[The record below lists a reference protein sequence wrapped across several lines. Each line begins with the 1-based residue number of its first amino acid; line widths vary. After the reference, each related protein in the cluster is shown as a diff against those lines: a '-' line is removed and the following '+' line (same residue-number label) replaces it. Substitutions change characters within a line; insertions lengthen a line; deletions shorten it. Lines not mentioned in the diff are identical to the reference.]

1 MSETIVRDVVCSF
14 CGCLCDDLLVM
25 TENGKIV
32 GTENACRISHQKFMG
47 SQQHRILKPLIRKNG
62 TQAEVS
68 IDEAI
73 EKAADILRQAKRPLI
88 YGWGNATAEAI
99 KEGIYI
105 SEITGGVMENCTSVC
120 HGPSVLAIQGVGASS
135 CTLGETTNRS
145 DLVLYWGANPI
156 HAHPRHLSRYSL
168 FPRGYFRERG
178 RRERKFVVADTRYT
192 STAEI
197 ADLFIQV
204 KPGHD
209 YEVISVL
216 RALLH
221 GTYEPE
227 LDEIGGVTKE
237 QLLQLVQMMK
247 KAKFVTLFFGL
258 GLTQSFGKHR
268 NVDNA
273 IRLITD
279 LNKYTKAVLM
289 PMRGHSNVAGVNRVS
304 SWQTTFPF
312 AIDFARGYPRYF
324 PGETTSV
331 DLLANREVDAAMIVA
346 SDPVSHFPWIAG
358 GFIGQIPSIAI
369 SPHWTPT
376 TELATVVIPS
386 QMSGIEVEGT
396 FYRMDNVPI
405 YLRKVVDPP
414 EGVLADEDLLRMII
428 AKL

>member
-14 CGCLCDDLLVM
+14 CGCLCDDLIIM
-25 TENGKIV
+25 TENNKIV

-47 SQQHRILKPLIRKNG
+47 SQQHRILKPLLRKNG
-62 TQAEVS
+62 TQVEVS
-68 IDEAI
+68 MEEAI
-73 EKAADILRQAKRPLI
+73 DRAAEILRQAKRPLI
-88 YGWGNATAEAI
+88 YGWGNATTEAI
-99 KEGIYI
+99 KEGVHI
-105 SEITGGVMENCTSVC
+105 SEISGGVMENCTSVC

-145 DLVLYWGANPI
+145 DLIIYWGANPI

-178 RRERKFVVADTRYT
+178 RRERKFIVVDTRYT

-204 KPGHD
+204 RPGFD
-209 YEVISVL
+209 YEVLSAL
-216 RALLH
+216 RALVH

-227 LDEIGGVTKE
+227 QSEIGGVTKE
-237 QLLQLVQMMK
+237 QMLQLVQMMK
-247 KAKFVTLFFGL
+247 KSKFVTLFFGL

-268 NVDNA
+268 NIDNA

-289 PMRGHSNVAGVNRVS
+289 PMRGHGNVAGVNRVS

-312 AIDFARGYPRYF
+312 AIDFARGFPRYY

-331 DLLANREVDAAMIVA
+331 DLLANKEVDAAMIVA
-346 SDPVSHFPWIAG
+346 SDPVSHFPWVAG
-358 GFIGQIPSIAI
+358 GYLGEIPTIAV

-376 TELATVVIPS
+376 TELAEVVIPS

-396 FYRMDNVPI
+396 FYRMDNVPLS
-405 YLRKVVDPP
+405 LRKVIDPP
-414 EGVLADEDLLRMII
+414 KEVLADIDILNRIKE
-428 AKL
+428 KL

>member
-1 MSETIVRDVVCSF
+1 MSETVIRDVVCSF
-14 CGCLCDDLLVM
+14 CGCLCDDLIIT

-32 GTENACRISHQKFMG
+32 GTENACRISYQKFMG
-47 SQQHRILKPLIRKNG
+47 AQQHRIIKPLLRKNG
-62 TQAEVS
+62 IQTE
-68 IDEAI
+68 IPMEEAI
-73 EKAADILRQAKRPLI
+73 ERSATILNQAKRPLL
-88 YGWGNATAEAI
+88 YGWGNATVEAI
-99 KEGIYI
+99 KEGIYLAE
-105 SEITGGVMENCTSVC
+105 SSGGVMENCTSVC

-145 DLVLYWGANPI
+145 DLIIYWGANPI

-178 RRERKFVVADTRYT
+178 RRERKFVVVDTRYT

-197 ADLFIQV
+197 ADLFVQV
-204 KPGHD
+204 QPGSD
-209 YEVISVL
+209 YEIISAL

-221 GTYEPE
+221 GTFEPQQE
-227 LDEIGGVTKE
+227 IIGGVRKE
-237 QLLQLVQMMK
+237 DLVKLIQMLK

-258 GLTQSFGKHR
+258 GLTQSAGKHR
-268 NVDNA
+268 NIDNA
-273 IRLITD
+273 IKLITD

-331 DLLANREVDAAMIVA
+331 DLLTKREVDAALIVA
-346 SDPVSHFPWIAG
+346 SDPVSHFPWVAG
-358 GFIGQIPSIAI
+358 GYLGKIPMVAI

-376 TELATVVIPS
+376 TELAEVVIPS
-386 QMSGIEVEGT
+386 QMSGIDSLGT
-396 FYRMDNVPI
+396 FYRMDNIPI
-405 YLRKVVDPP
+405 SLRKVIDPP
-414 EGVLADEDLLRMII
+414 EGVLADEEILRKIQD
-428 AKL
+428 KL